1 MTAELDAVSFSWE
14 PAASLAVP
22 ALDAVNLSWFTPPTS
37 VQHDAYGFSS
47 SRMHA
52 PARLSVVASANTRY
66 AAPWRSG
73 RFGPDGAHETVEPTD
88 PDAVVHYATPLFTS
102 SKLGEPTLDGQ
113 TAAGASVRQARSSI
127 SSLIPT
133 PEAATSL
140 DAAGFLS
147 GGIGAPV
154 SAAMNDAT
162 GLYAAMVGDP
172 VGASAATAIPIA
184 FLPKVG
190 RSILSRGDHC

>member
-1 MTAELDAVSFSWE
+1 MTAALDAVSFSWA
-14 PAASLAVP
+14 PAASLTVP
-22 ALDAVNLSWFTPPTS
+22 ALDAVNVSWFTAPTS
-37 VQHDAYGFSS
+37 VQRDATGFMS

-52 PARLSVVASANTRY
+52 PARLSVVESATTRY

-73 RFGPDGAHETVEPTD
+73 RFGLDGVLETVEPTD
-88 PDAVVHYATPLFTS
+88 PDATIHYATPLFPS
-102 SKLGEPTLDGQ
+102 NKLGDPSLDGQ
-113 TAAGASVRQARSSI
+113 TAAGASVRQARSGI

-133 PEAATSL
+133 PEAATSS
-140 DAAGFLS
+140 DVAGFLS

-184 FLPKVG
+184 FLPKFG
-190 RSILSRGDHC
+190 RAILSRGDHC